1 MVSAHQRA
9 HLGRQFG
16 VGVLG
21 ADHVDAA
28 RGVGRGEQF
37 HGGGAQR
44 VGHLV
49 QGGLAG
55 PRPVVLD
62 LAQEG
67 HGQAAALGH
76 HGEGEFEVPAPA
88 PHGGAHP
95 EVLIFVVAH
104 RSGSLLHPSPCRR
117 RAPIGAPSS

>member
-1 MVSAHQRA
+1 MVPAHQGA
-9 HLGRQFG
+9 HPGCQLG
-16 VGVLG
+16 VGLLG
-21 ADHVDAA
+21 TDHVDAA

-37 HGGGAQR
+37 HGGGAQG
-44 VGHLV
+44 VGHLL
-49 QGGLAG
+49 QRGLAG

-76 HGEGEFEVPAPA
+76 HGEGEFEVPAP
-88 PHGGAHP
+88 PPYGRAHP

-104 RSGSLLHPSPCRR
+104 RSGSLLHPS
-117 RAPIGAPSS
+117 S